1 MSLINQFNG
10 LGGTITSRESLNQIR
25 IQAIQEGN
33 TEIASRIAHLL
44 LSYPEASKFE
54 LENDDYIIEPVPDSF
69 LHGLDYEQSPDEPQG
84 LGRVSPTEVYD
95 MITAKIITMIEAAN
109 ARDYKKTWE
118 AKEYGS
124 GYTIPFNF
132 ASKKRYRGVNVL
144 MLTELEP
151 LENPFFL
158 TFKQVKDLKGTV
170 KKGAKGF
177 EVVYFTKIWKTE
189 DKPKNLKFSSYDKT
203 KVESFATENGIQND
217 LGVIPM
223 LKYYHV
229 YNGSDIE
236 GIDFGLD
243 KFKIG
248 FINLEKPADEANRMP
263 IPEAILKNYPKPQP
277 TLKFG
282 GNRAF
287 YSPGKDLIQMPY
299 LSDFE
304 TVQDYYRTL
313 LHEYSHSTG
322 ASKRLSRDFSGSQG
336 SKKYA
341 FEELVAELGAIFLS
355 AEAGIVWHNNKN
367 HAAYLKGW
375 NSVLTQIK
383 DDNKFIMKAS
393 TAAQKIADYVLQFD
407 TNGDPLYFE
416 DLKVL
421 KAIIDIAKVE
431 KPVKKV
437 ASNYGKKTKREP
449 KPKAEKYPFSEN
461 DIPYETAYRAYT
473 GISFSPEKR
482 AKMEQKSYFDFMKE
496 VYDEN
501 LIIATNNDKLELFKS
516 NFESFQKGYLKRSL
530 DHLRSKHG
538 IFSSM
543 IAGPAKFP
551 VARMEKLNRIANDKL
566 NELID
571 FGNKAQKRLLQ
582 NITPDV
588 DKPIKTGTTGT
599 LKILLEKLGEAE
611 KIHKRNLDGNKLLK
625 KIRSNPKATLQDFID
640 GFVGIGFDAETAKKE
655 ANYMLKYPYAGFF
668 TTNSNAKL
676 KRIKEQI
683 VLEEKLN
690 TIKEKTGNIEYKFNG
705 GTVLLNYEDNKIQ
718 IFYNE
723 KPNDV
728 ERTKLKK
735 AGNAFKWSPFNK
747 AWQRQLNTYPLRYIK
762 ELLPSINMDTATTSK
777 QAKEQKPVVKKTVAE
792 LEKANPK
799 PFSIKPKSVAINTAI
814 KDVLSLS
821 KYNDKI
827 KEMAAGF
834 LFGLFSADVENSAEL
849 FQEGDKMAFQV
860 LANKESY
867 FYEAE
872 NNSHHHNEIVII
884 TLTDLG
890 KEFIQAIN
898 SRLESL
904 RNQKNNYAL
913 FEGLKVPVTENAE
926 IVFTDVPHEEPEPIE
941 DFDYSKLD
949 PTGNQGKAPT
959 SSKYKTAADRERE
972 NQQPKQLY
980 KITGDLSKFLGKIE
994 IKPVQSLAVTL
1005 DSEEGGGKTHT
1016 FYQWANEFY
1025 KAGYKTIIWSL
1036 EEHASSGLATDKSK
1050 KYFGDDWDK
1059 IVVESEISG
1068 EAKEETYQRI
1078 TESINDFD
1086 VCFIDSWAKL
1096 VELNAK
1102 ANFDQDFRKKFNGK
1116 LFFVIFQRTS
1126 SGEMRGGSKGAFDGD
1141 VILKVEVDRDDFR
1154 NNFIYNH
1161 KNRYNDYM
1169 PISEL
1174 KYSPFHQA
1182 LLKEEEE
1189 LVFSEEIE
1197 RI

>member
-44 LSYPEASKFE
+44 LSYPDASQFE
-54 LENDDYIIEPVPDSF
+54 LENDDYIIEPVPASF
-69 LHGLDYEQSPDEPQG
+69 LHGLDYEQAPDEPQG

-95 MITAKIITMIEAAN
+95 MITAKIVTMIEAAN

-407 TNGDPLYFE
+407 ANGDPLYFE
-416 DLKVL
+416 DLKN
-421 KAIIDIAKVE
+421 VE
-431 KPVKKV
+431 PE
-437 ASNYGKKTKREP
+437 KKTIP
-449 KPKAEKYPFSEN
+449 KL
-461 DIPYETAYRAYT
+461 
-473 GISFSPEKR
+473 
-482 AKMEQKSYFDFMKE
+482 
-496 VYDEN
+496 DE
-501 LIIATNNDKLELFKS
+501 D
-516 NFESFQKGYLKRSL
+516 Q
-530 DHLRSKHG
+530 
-538 IFSSM
+538 
-543 IAGPAKFP
+543 
-551 VARMEKLNRIANDKL
+551 
-566 NELID
+566 
-571 FGNKAQKRLLQ
+571 QKRMLEKFKKAAGK
-582 NITPDV
+582 
-588 DKPIKTGTTGT
+588 DKEIKTIKKGEE
-599 LKILLEKLGEAE
+599 LHYMQNNVKIASINKLGV
-611 KIHKRNLDGNKLLK
+611 ITWHKKGITTALRN
-625 KIRSNPKATLQDFID
+625 KIRK
-640 GFVGIGFDAETAKKE
+640 DAETIGTTSKDEKKTE
-655 ANYMLKYPYAGFF
+655 IIAYAVVDNITAEVVATKKTIPEIMKYISENYNPKFHDLQPLVYEVENIGGK
-668 TTNSNAKL
+668 NKL
-676 KRIKEQI
+676 
-683 VLEEKLN
+683 
-690 TIKEKTGNIEYKFNG
+690 T
-705 GTVLLNYEDNKIQ
+705 NKIDVSK
-718 IFYNE
+718 YASDV
-723 KPNDV
+723 KPND
-728 ERTKLKK
+728 K
-735 AGNAFKWSPFNK
+735 NK
-747 AWQRQLNTYPLRYIK
+747 ST
-762 ELLPSINMDTATTSK
+762 ES
-777 QAKEQKPVVKKTVAE
+777 VKKTVAKAKKTAAKKRIPKPKNTFE
-792 LEKANPK
+792 VAAISDILKLEKYKDLK
-799 PFSIKPKSVAINTAI
+799 PFQAKVLFEKFKNDTEASVELNGFEA
-814 KDVLSLS
+814 
-821 KYNDKI
+821 KI
-827 KEMAAGF
+827 FKET
-834 LFGLFSADVENSAEL
+834 
-849 FQEGDKMAFQV
+849 
-860 LANKESY
+860 SY
-867 FYEAE
+867 FYGSSYDGSYGEK
-872 NNSHHHNEIVII
+872 II
-884 TLTDLG
+884 LEDLG
-890 KEFIQAIN
+890 KEFIA
-898 SRLESL
+898 SVLGRLDSL
-904 RNQKNNYAL
+904 QNQKSNYAL
-913 FEGLKVPVTENAE
+913 FQGLKVPVTENAE
-926 IVFTDVPHEEPEPIE
+926 TVFTDVPEENVLPGETAE
-941 DFDYSKLD
+941 VENFDYSKLD

-1086 VCFIDSWAKL
+1086 VIFIDSWAKL
-1096 VELNAK
+1096 VELNTK